1 MNFNKPEFVKDLT
14 FGETAKDG
22 ILEGV
27 RKLSQ
32 AVTSTLG
39 ASGKCVIIED
49 EQGNPVIT
57 KDGVS
62 VANFVTLLNP
72 LENIGATLVKEAARK
87 TVREAGDGTTTATA
101 LAYSILREAENT
113 ESNES
118 FRGIKVGM
126 DKAIKSVLEYL
137 ESISIQVEGDM
148 IDQVAT
154 ISANNDVELGRI
166 IGEAFKKVG
175 RDGVV
180 MMETSETADT
190 YAEVVEGVNFDRG
203 LKSQHLITDVE
214 KQIGKLDNP
223 LVLLVES
230 TISSIR
236 KIQPVLEHAMDTNR
250 SILIIGDIDQQPY
263 SAIVM
268 NKLKGN
274 LKIIVVDPPHFGI
287 ARRESLDDFAAL
299 TGATVINED
308 LGDDIDLVT
317 PDMLGSCVKVVSN
330 ETSTVITVKEQTEE
344 VKQTILFI
352 RDAIDKESNKH
363 KKERLERRLAMLSG
377 LIGIVKVGANSDI
390 ELKEKK
396 DRVDDAIHATKAAIK
411 GGIVP
416 GGGIALL
423 NASTNI
429 ALDNDGA
436 RLIAKAIKYPY
447 KTILK
452 NAGIEQSEGL
462 YEDGY
467 GTDVVNGNTVNMVKA
482 GIIDPLLVT
491 KSALV
496 NAYSVASTILSTDCV
511 INNIRDYAANR

>member
-1 MNFNKPEFVKDLT
+1 
-14 FGETAKDG
+14 
-22 ILEGV
+22 
-27 RKLSQ
+27 
-32 AVTSTLG
+32 
-39 ASGKCVIIED
+39 
-49 EQGNPVIT
+49 
-57 KDGVS
+57 
-62 VANFVTLLNP
+62 
-72 LENIGATLVKEAARK
+72 
-87 TVREAGDGTTTATA
+87 
-101 LAYSILREAENT
+101 
-113 ESNES
+113 
-118 FRGIKVGM
+118 
-126 DKAIKSVLEYL
+126 
-137 ESISIQVEGDM
+137 
-148 IDQVAT
+148 
-154 ISANNDVELGRI
+154 
-166 IGEAFKKVG
+166 
-175 RDGVV
+175 
-180 MMETSETADT
+180 MMETTETADT
-190 YAEVVEGVNFDRG
+190 YTEIVEGVNFERG
-203 LKSQHLITDVE
+203 LKSQHLITDIE
-214 KQIGKLDNP
+214 KQVGRLDNP

-230 TISSIR
+230 TITNIR
-236 KIQPVLEHAMDTNR
+236 KIQPILEHAMDTNR

-308 LGDDIDLVT
+308 LGDDIDLIT
-317 PDMLGSCVKVVSN
+317 PDMLGSCVKLVST
-330 ETSTVITVKEQTEE
+330 ETSTVITVKEQTDE
-344 VKQTILFI
+344 VKQTISFV
-352 RDAIDKESNKH
+352 RDAIEKESNKH

-377 LIGIVKVGANSDI
+377 LIGIIKVGANSDI

-429 ALDNDGA
+429 TLDTDGA

-452 NAGIEQSEGL
+452 NAGIEGYTGL
-462 YEDGY
+462 YDDGY
-467 GTDVVNGNTVNMVKA
+467 GIDVVTGNTTNMVRA
-482 GIIDPLLVT
+482 GIIDPVLVT

>member
-14 FGETAKDG
+14 FGESAKDG

-32 AVTSTLG
+32 AVSSTLG

-62 VANFVTLLNP
+62 VANFVTLLDP

-87 TVREAGDGTTTATA
+87 TVREAGDGTTTATV
-101 LAYSILREAENT
+101 LAYAILKEAENT

-118 FRGIKVGM
+118 FRGIRIGM

-154 ISANNDVELGRI
+154 ISANNDEELGSI

-175 RDGVV
+175 KDGVV
-180 MMETSETADT
+180 MMETSETAET
-190 YAEVVEGVNFDRG
+190 YTEIVEGVNFDRG
-203 LKSQHLITDVE
+203 LKSQHLITDIE
-214 KQIGKLDNP
+214 KQVGRLENP

-308 LGDDIDLVT
+308 LGDDIDLIT
-317 PDMLGSCVKVVSN
+317 PEMLGNCVNVVSS
-330 ETSTVITVKEQTEE
+330 ETSTVITVKGQTEE

-352 RDAIDKESNKH
+352 RDAIDKENNKH

-411 GGIVP
+411 SGIVP

-423 NASTNI
+423 NASSNI
-429 ALDNDGA
+429 TLDNDGA

-447 KTILK
+447 KTILD
-452 NAGIEQSEGL
+452 NASIDSQEGL
-462 YEDGY
+462 YDIGF
-467 GTDVVNGNTVNMVKA
+467 GINVVTGDVVNMITA
-482 GIIDPLLVT
+482 GIIDPVLVT

-496 NAYSVASTILSTDCV
+496 NAYSIASTILSTDCV